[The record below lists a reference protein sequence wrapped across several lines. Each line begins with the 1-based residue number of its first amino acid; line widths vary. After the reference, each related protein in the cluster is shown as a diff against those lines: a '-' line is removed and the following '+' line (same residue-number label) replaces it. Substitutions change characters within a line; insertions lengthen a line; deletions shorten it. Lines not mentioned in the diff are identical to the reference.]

1 MIKYTLKCPE
11 GHRFESWFQS
21 SDAHDR
27 LVASGH
33 VACSVCGNTKVEK
46 AIMAPRVAA
55 KANGKAEGQPAE
67 TRPLSGPASPAEAA
81 LRQMREKFESVA
93 ENVGRDF
100 VDEARAIHVGDAP
113 ERPIYGEARL
123 EEARSLVKDG
133 IKVAPLPWTTGK
145 TN

>member
-1 MIKYTLKCPE
+1 MIKYTLKCPD

-27 LVASGH
+27 LMAAGH
-33 VACSVCGNTKVEK
+33 VACAVCGSTKVEK
-46 AIMAPRVAA
+46 AIMAPRVGA
-55 KANGKAEGQPAE
+55 KSNGKTKAEPTQE
-67 TRPLSGPASPAEAA
+67 RPLSGPVNPAEAA
-81 LRQMREKFESVA
+81 LREIRQKFEAVA
-93 ENVGRDF
+93 EDVGRDF

-123 EEARSLVKDG
+123 DEARALANDG